1 MLRRGA
7 LIVFEGC
14 DRVGKTTQIQ
24 KLADSLC
31 GDRPVKV
38 FKFPDRSTVIG
49 KLIDE
54 FLQKKKSLDD
64 HVVHLL
70 FSANRW
76 ECVEEIKK
84 QVEAGTT
91 VLVDR
96 YVYSGVAYSS
106 AKEVGGFGFGA
117 IRESI
122 SLIETKLIL
131 RASRVNGV

>member
-1 MLRRGA
+1 MIRRGA

-24 KLADSLC
+24 KLADSLNK
-31 GDRPVKV
+31 DHRVQV

-54 FLQKKKSLDD
+54 FLQKKKALDD

-76 ECVEEIKK
+76 ECIEEIKK
-84 QVEAGTT
+84 QIESGTT
-91 VLVDR
+91 VLIDR
-96 YVYSGVAYSS
+96 YVYSGIAYSS
-106 AKEVGGFGFGA
+106 AKQVG
-117 IRESI
+117 
-122 SLIETKLIL
+122 
-131 RASRVNGV
+131 

>member
-31 GDRPVKV
+31 KDHPVKM
-38 FKFPDRSTVIG
+38 FKFPDRSTTIG

-54 FLQKKKSLDD
+54 FLQKKKTLDD

-76 ECVEEIKK
+76 ECIEEIKK

-96 YVYSGVAYSS
+96 YVYSGIAYSS
-106 AKEVGGFGFGA
+106 AKEVRDQGFDSVL
-117 IRESI
+117 IQ
-122 SLIETKLIL
+122 SLSNFDQFKQIEQP
-131 RASRVNGV
+131 N

>member
-24 KLADSLC
+24 KLADSLIK
-31 GDRPVKV
+31 DKQQIKI

-54 FLQKKKSLDD
+54 FLQKKKAIDD
-64 HVVHLL
+64 HVIHLL

-76 ECVEEIKK
+76 ECIDEIKK
-84 QVEAGTT
+84 QIENGTT
-91 VLVDR
+91 VLIDR

-106 AKEVGGFGFGA
+106 AKEVC
-117 IRESI
+117 
-122 SLIETKLIL
+122 IL
-131 RASRVNGV
+131 F

>member
-1 MLRRGA
+1 MDRLKESSLQQSKMLRRGA

-31 GDRPVKV
+31 KDRPVKV
-38 FKFPDRSTVIG
+38 FKFPDRSTLIG

-54 FLQKKKSLDD
+54 FLQKKKTLDD

-76 ECVEEIKK
+76 ECIEEIKK

-96 YVYSGVAYSS
+96 YAYSGVAYSS
-106 AKEVGGFGFGA
+106 AKEVSDSCEFG
-117 IRESI
+117 
-122 SLIETKLIL
+122 
-131 RASRVNGV
+131 